1 MRFDEL
7 DLEDEILDGLEDMN
21 FHEMTPVQEHT
32 IPVILE
38 GRDIIGCA
46 QTGTGKTAAYT
57 LPLLNKL
64 LIEGNPDNVVKSLII
79 VPTRELAQQIDQQ
92 FQGFSYYAPLS
103 TTVVYGGGDGKG
115 WDIQKNGMLNGADV
129 VIATPGRMIA
139 HLQNSGVDLSH
150 VEYLILDEADR
161 MLDMGFIHDVTRI
174 LDKLSSRRNLGM
186 FSATISREVMDIS
199 WMYQR
204 DPEEI
209 TVQAKEEN
217 KPDIAQY
224 RIDVGQ
230 NDKAHVMAQIIRA
243 EGHERVMAFCNTKG
257 MTERLKAFLMMEGL
271 EADCIH
277 GDIPQKKR
285 EAVMARF
292 RRGELPIFVA
302 TDVAAR
308 GIDVDDVDAVFN
320 YDVPLENE
328 YYVHRIGRTGRAKRR
343 GVAYTLVSDYPSGM
357 RLDGIAKFTGNEVK
371 KAHLD
376 AEGKLVED

>member
-1 MRFDEL
+1 MKFKEL
-7 DLEDEILDGLEDMN
+7 KLNKNILKALAEAGYEQP
-21 FHEMTPVQEHT
+21 TPIQEQS
-32 IPVILE
+32 IPSVLE
-38 GRDIIGCA
+38 GRDLLGCA
-46 QTGTGKTAAYT
+46 QTGTGKTCAFSVPIIQRLDEDAGRGIRA
-57 LPLLNKL
+57 
-64 LIEGNPDNVVKSLII
+64 LILT
-79 VPTRELAQQIDQQ
+79 PTRELALQIYENVCQ
-92 FQGFSYYAPLS
+92 YARYMPV
-103 TTVVYGGGDGKG
+103 TAAVIFGGVSQVPQVEA
-115 WDIQKNGMLNGADV
+115 IERGADIL
-129 VIATPGRMIA
+129 IATPGR
-139 HLQNSGVDLSH
+139 LWDLMGQKIVKLNK
-150 VEYLILDEADR
+150 VETFVLDEADR
-161 MLDMGFIHDVTRI
+161 MLDMGFTHDVTRI
-174 LDKLSSRRNLGM
+174 LDKLASRRNLGM

>member
-1 MRFDEL
+1 MKFKEL
-7 DLEDEILDGLEDMN
+7 KLNKNILKALAEAGYEQP
-21 FHEMTPVQEHT
+21 TPIQEQS
-32 IPVILE
+32 IPSVLE
-38 GRDIIGCA
+38 GRDLLGCA
-46 QTGTGKTAAYT
+46 QTGTGKTCAFSVPIIQRLDEDAGRGIRA
-57 LPLLNKL
+57 
-64 LIEGNPDNVVKSLII
+64 LILT
-79 VPTRELAQQIDQQ
+79 PTRELALQIYENVCQ
-92 FQGFSYYAPLS
+92 YARYMPV
-103 TTVVYGGGDGKG
+103 TAAVIFGGVSQVPQVEA
-115 WDIQKNGMLNGADV
+115 IERGADIL
-129 VIATPGRMIA
+129 IATPGR
-139 HLQNSGVDLSH
+139 LWDLMGQKIVKLNK
-150 VEYLILDEADR
+150 VETFVLDEADR